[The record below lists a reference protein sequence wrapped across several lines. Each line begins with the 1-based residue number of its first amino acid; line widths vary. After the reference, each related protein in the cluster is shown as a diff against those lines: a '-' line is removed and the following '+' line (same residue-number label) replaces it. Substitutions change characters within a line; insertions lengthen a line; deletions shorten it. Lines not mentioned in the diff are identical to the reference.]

1 MVIESNSQLIQKKK
15 KLFTKNPKQC
25 KGITVYGERIKKI
38 SGEEYRSWN
47 PYRSKLAAA
56 ILKKNISFPLSEES
70 TVLYLGAATGTTV
83 SHLSDLLPHGSIYA
97 VEHSPISMKKLIAMA
112 ENRPNIIP
120 LLEDANHPDRYF
132 SIVPQVDIVYQ
143 DVSQRNQ
150 SDIFIR
156 NMNQYLKSDGIG
168 IMMVK
173 ARSIDVSVHPK
184 KAYKIVERELREHQI
199 TIDRTFTL
207 SPFDKDHA
215 VFVVRPQKR
224 SM

>member
-97 VEHSPISMKKLIAMA
+97 VEHSPISMKKLIAMV

-199 TIDRTFTL
+199 TIDHTFTL

-215 VFVVRPQKR
+215 VFVVRPQKQ